1 MVEKLMTI
9 TRTRGTVRAK
19 RPRIAAEPVQ
29 DQLNLGVP
37 FLSENSMDS
46 QMVIHD
52 SSSPADVA
60 IGRAF
65 VPSNRELLLRQLS
78 ALVLSPNFPLAAGI
92 PVDPSQRVL
101 VIDDGLRI
109 DEIDI
114 LADGRPQRF
123 PVLAE
128 IRGTAVQSG
137 AGAFG
142 IGDVVA
148 LHFRNEDEATNFRFR
163 PVDELDTAYIPCLTA
178 PSMFGLDG
186 DARFSSEETVP
197 PAQDGSNAAVA
208 DRIGG
213 AVCCLL
219 QLSQAEPRCR
229 EAIADL
235 LSRRSSVPWLMALA
249 HHSMAGPENDSAG
262 ACAAIVRG
270 FIEHEE
276 GSPSHLVQELG
287 HYLGE
292 LADPEVKRAVPRWL
306 QMADA
311 VLGNR
316 IVLDGDVLSD
326 NGSIALRAAILAVVV
341 DDVKDLV
348 AFIRAERP
356 AGMQVIVGA
365 AFLIGMRTGVADL
378 PWQWKLPHLN
388 LLSPLLVALHQS
400 EPAARQEA
408 LDAFQAE
415 PDESASPLQLLL
427 YWRDMEIL
435 RWVPRSEP
443 DNVASVSDA
452 ADVTIDAEV
461 PSCQE
466 SSLEQYDHDR
476 NRAITGP
483 EGRVIE
489 ILASSDTTE
498 MTSLRLLLK
507 ETDRLRKAKEIMEAS
522 CTQAVFWRVG
532 VTGEG
537 IGALYLDIAGRPSDA
552 LLEVMNLKL
561 AEALSLYLVPAKPK
575 RRAKATT
582 ASKRGVVTAAS

>member
-1 MVEKLMTI
+1 MT
-9 TRTRGTVRAK
+9 TRTRGPVRAK
-19 RPRIAAEPVQ
+19 RARIAAEPVQ

-37 FLSENSMDS
+37 SLSENGMDS
-46 QMVIHD
+46 QMDIHD
-52 SSSPADVA
+52 NSSLADAA

-78 ALVLSPNFPLAAGI
+78 ALVLSPDFPRAAGT
-92 PVDPSQRVL
+92 PMGLSQRVM
-101 VIDDGLRI
+101 VINDGLRVG
-109 DEIDI
+109 EIDI

-128 IRGTAVQSG
+128 IRSSAVQSG

-142 IGDVVA
+142 IRDVVA

-178 PSMFGLDG
+178 PSMFGLGG
-186 DARFSSEETVP
+186 DARFSSRETVP
-197 PAQDGSNAAVA
+197 PAQDGRNAAVA
-208 DRIGG
+208 DRIAG

-219 QLSQAEPRCR
+219 QLSQAEPGCR

-235 LSRRSSVPWLMALA
+235 LSRRSSEPWLMALA
-249 HHSMAGPENDSAG
+249 HHAMPVPGSDSAG
-262 ACAAIVRG
+262 ACAAIIRG
-270 FIEHEE
+270 FIEHDE
-276 GSPSHLVQELG
+276 GSPKHLVQELG
-287 HYLGE
+287 QYLGE
-292 LADPEVKRAVPRWL
+292 LADPDVTRAVPRWL

-311 VLGNR
+311 VIGNR

-326 NGSIALRAAILAVVV
+326 NGSIALRAAILAVIV

-348 AFIRAERP
+348 AFIHAERP
-356 AGMQVIVGA
+356 AGMQVVVGA

-378 PWQWKLPHLN
+378 PWQGKLPHLD

-408 LDAFQAE
+408 LGAFQAE
-415 PDESASPLQLLL
+415 PDESAFPLQLVL
-427 YWRDMEIL
+427 YWRDMQIL

-443 DNVASVSDA
+443 DSVGSASDA
-452 ADVTIDAEV
+452 VYVNTDAEV

-466 SSLEQYDHDR
+466 SSLDEYDHGRDR
-476 NRAITGP
+476 TITGP

-489 ILASSDTTE
+489 ILAPSDSTE
-498 MTSLRLLLK
+498 MTSFRLLLK

-522 CTQAVFWRVG
+522 CTRAVCWRVG

-537 IGALYLDIAGRPSDA
+537 VEALYLDIAGRPSDA
-552 LLEVMNLKL
+552 FLEIMNLKL

-582 ASKRGVVTAAS
+582 ASKREAVTPDS